1 MNSTSGEATKG
12 VGRRP
17 PFTEVQ
23 WQELEH
29 QAMIYKYFMAGL
41 PVPPEL
47 IVPVQR
53 SFEVLPGRY
62 YHRPALSYCSY
73 YGRKLDPE
81 PGRCRRTDG
90 KKWRCSKDAHPDSK
104 YCIHHM
110 HRGRNRSRK
119 PVESQSISQLQLS
132 SSTGTTTSPTAGS
145 SIPQHSIT
153 ERSNT
158 SSLFLGSSSSLQ
170 LHMDPGPLESRM
182 ITEILMKVTD
192 FWAVAKPPEE
202 MPLIVQF
209 TEHYAKNLKQQNIV
223 ELFTWYL
230 SSTKPGM
237 AEHTFLTETSGSAR
251 GQGIYGIDNLWHL
264 TSPRVSSWPSTKF
277 STPYSV
283 QTTYPQ
289 FPVVQHLSQA
299 TLSPVS
305 RQQHSFIRSED
316 DAPATTK
323 HEGQFVLPFFN
334 EWLKTRESWCN
345 LEEDRSK
352 LASISTTQL
361 SMTFPIAASDIS
373 TSSSKSSKSE
383 SASSHTEPT

>member
-170 LHMDPGPLESRM
+170 LHMDPGPLESR
-182 ITEILMKVTD
+182 
-192 FWAVAKPPEE
+192 
-202 MPLIVQF
+202 
-209 TEHYAKNLKQQNIV
+209 
-223 ELFTWYL
+223 YL

>member
-145 SIPQHSIT
+145 SVPQHSIT
-153 ERSNT
+153 ERSDT
-158 SSLFLGSSSSLQ
+158 SSLFLASSSSLQ
-170 LHMDPGPLESRM
+170 LHMDPGPLESR
-182 ITEILMKVTD
+182 
-192 FWAVAKPPEE
+192 
-202 MPLIVQF
+202 
-209 TEHYAKNLKQQNIV
+209 
-223 ELFTWYL
+223 YL

-251 GQGIYGIDNLWHL
+251 GQGIYSIDNLWHL

-305 RQQHSFIRSED
+305 RQQHSFIRSEV

-361 SMTFPIAASDIS
+361 SMAFPIAASDIS